1 MNKFITLLFAIFFT
15 MWTIRLYYKL
25 YDKKIKTLLF
35 PLFMGFF

>member
-1 MNKFITLLFAIFFT
+1 MKISNVTLLSHYNGILYLYKFI
-15 MWTIRLYYKL
+15 L